1 MMTGPPSYNQP
12 LDTRY
17 AGNPLGRCPVLFD
30 IGIVIACHFITANLA
45 LLSREQP
52 PSRSR
57 AVRVGALMTIGVGLL
72 ALVDLVVR
80 RLLHLA

>member
-1 MMTGPPSYNQP
+1 
-12 LDTRY
+12 L
-17 AGNPLGRCPVLFD
+17 LFD
-30 IGIVIACHFITANLA
+30 IGLVIACHFITANLA

-57 AVRVGALMTIGVGLL
+57 VVRVSAMMTIAVGAM